1 MLGGFIMSL
10 KSIIKEYC
18 PLSLLRQLMYMRL
31 AGRMCLSFLSEPQ
44 RRRRARRIIAEAEK
58 YLPYYQDDLSREI
71 LRMREEYL
79 MTNDEAIFFKISSR
93 MNGKNISLLQIFSQ
107 QENIPASCFST
118 MKRKQRRTRKAENIA
133 VKMRLGRKIQAIE
146 FPGLC

>member
-1 MLGGFIMSL
+1 MSL

-79 MTNDEAIFFKISSR
+79 MTNDEAIFFKIPEQDEWKEYQLVTDIFPTREYS
-93 MNGKNISLLQIFSQ
+93 GIVLLYDEKKTAANS
-107 QENIPASCFST
+107 
-118 MKRKQRRTRKAENIA
+118 K
-133 VKMRLGRKIQAIE
+133 GRKYCCQNAAGKE
-146 FPGLC
+146 NSGY